1 MAARVEVFRSI
12 NPATEEEIE
21 SFPIDQPS
29 DVDAK
34 LDISARAAARWR
46 DSTFT
51 ERANLLRAVAKA
63 LRDQLDSHAAT
74 ITVEMGKPIIEA
86 RAEVEK
92 CAFVC
97 EYFADN
103 GPRFLADEPAPSDS
117 PASYITVEPL
127 GTVLACMP
135 WNFPYWQV
143 FRCAAPSIAA
153 GNCVVLKHASNVTRS
168 GLRIEAV
175 FREAGAPAGLFT
187 MLVLPAGRVAGVIAD
202 PRIDAVSLTGSTAAG
217 QSVAAAAGEH
227 VKKCVLE
234 LGGSDPFIVLEDAD
248 LDQATQVGVRSR
260 FQNAGQSCIASKR
273 FIVVDAVADAFEE
286 RFVAAVKQLRVGEP
300 SDTGTQMGPLAR
312 DDLRAN
318 IERQLQESLARGAV
332 LRAGGSQPQRA
343 GFYFEPTVITRCD
356 VDMPAF
362 REETFG
368 PLAPVMRVRD
378 QDEAV
383 SIANHSQYGLGGN
396 VWTRDVERGR
406 AVARQIRT
414 GGVFINGMTHSD
426 PRLPFGGVRESG
438 YGRELHRFGIQEF
451 VNVKTVWLP
460 DPTAAAP
467 AVPGV
472 TAE

>member
-1 MAARVEVFRSI
+1 MAARVDLFRSI
-12 NPATEEEIE
+12 NPATAEEIE
-21 SFPIDQPS
+21 SFPIDEPS
-29 DVDAK
+29 EVDAK
-34 LDISARAAARWR
+34 LDISARTAMRWKQ
-46 DSTFT
+46 SSFS
-51 ERANLLRAVAKA
+51 ERADLLRAVANA
-63 LRDQLDSHAAT
+63 LRDNLDSHAAT
-74 ITVEMGKPIIEA
+74 ITTEMGKPIIEA

-97 EYFADN
+97 DYFADN
-103 GPRFLADEPAPSDS
+103 AARFLAEDPAPSDS
-117 PASYITVEPL
+117 PASYITFEPL

-168 GLRIEAV
+168 GLRIEKV
-175 FREAGAPAGLFT
+175 FHEAGAPAGLFT
-187 MLVLPAGRVAGVIAD
+187 MLVLPAGRVAGVIGD

-248 LDQATQVGVRSR
+248 LDQAVQIGVRSR
-260 FQNAGQSCIASKR
+260 FQNAGQSCIAAKR
-273 FIVVDAVADAFEE
+273 FIVVDSVADAFEE
-286 RFVAAVKQLRVGEP
+286 RFVAAVKQLRLGEP
-300 SDTGTQMGPLAR
+300 LDAETQMGPLAR
-312 DDLRAN
+312 DDLRDN
-318 IERQLQESLARGAV
+318 IERQLRESVARGAV
-332 LRAGGSQPQRA
+332 LRAGGARPQRA
-343 GFYFEPTVITRCD
+343 GFYLQPTVITRCD

-368 PLAPVMRVRD
+368 PLAPLMRVHD

-396 VWTRDVERGR
+396 VWTRDIDRGQ
-406 AVARQIRT
+406 AVARQILT

-426 PRLPFGGVRESG
+426 PRLPFGGIRESG

-460 DPTAAAP
+460 DSSAAAP